1 MSTLLVAFNAHR
13 RRASYSKAPCRF
25 NIIVNVSAPSTS
37 DFTNDVWSPNIYGEL
52 SHGGIDYTPSAN
64 GAFEHD
70 MPLTATVYY
79 WGGSGGSANAGFSF
93 EASRY
98 NEIYAGDQMQ
108 VSALVCLPCI
118 KF

>member
-1 MSTLLVAFNAHR
+1 MTAEHISQNTFN
-13 RRASYSKAPCRF
+13 
-25 NIIVNVSAPSTS
+25 
-37 DFTNDVWSPNIYGEL
+37 VWAPNIYGEL

>member
-1 MSTLLVAFNAHR
+1 MFGR
-13 RRASYSKAPCRF
+13 
-25 NIIVNVSAPSTS
+25 
-37 DFTNDVWSPNIYGEL
+37 DPNIYGEL

-79 WGGSGGSANAGFSF
+79 WSGSGGSANAGFSF

-98 NEIYAGDQMQ
+98 NEIYAGDHMQ

>member
-1 MSTLLVAFNAHR
+1 MFGEN
-13 RRASYSKAPCRF
+13 
-25 NIIVNVSAPSTS
+25 
-37 DFTNDVWSPNIYGEL
+37 PNIYGEL

-64 GAFEHD
+64 GAFEYD

-79 WGGSGGSANAGFSF
+79 WSGSGGSANAGFSF

-98 NEIYAGDQMQ
+98 SEIYAGDQMQ